1 MKEREYLKEH
11 GKKITDSSVRKEIV
25 NEYEA
30 HIEDCKVALMESG
43 MTEVEAEEE
52 AGEAMDKIY
61 HKVFDSNM
69 FLWMLAL
76 GCVPIVCVCISYLI
90 ARDPNAFLWLW
101 NEALGLNKIPAVIHR
116 NIGIGLSFW
125 EKYTGKALFYA
136 VGRDWGQ
143 GCYVA
148 NSGLVLFI
156 SALCFAPSFPV
167 KGYAGILC
175 CVLIACLLNMV
186 LRGFMNLLQSR
197 RETRLLWEIGTADT
211 RINWKG
217 KGYLCGHHMKVRVQG
232 SEKGTEIPAGAPV
245 MVVGMEGFKPVVAQV

>member
-1 MKEREYLKEH
+1 MKEREYLKEL

-30 HIEDCKVALMESG
+30 HIEDCKAALMESG
-43 MTEVEAEEE
+43 MTEVEAEEEAVRQMGDPQE

-101 NEALGLNKIPAVIHR
+101 NDALGLNKIPAVIHR
-116 NIGIGLSFW
+116 NIGIGLAVYGIGLSFW

-175 CVLIACLLNMV
+175 CVFIDRMSA
-186 LRGFMNLLQSR
+186 
-197 RETRLLWEIGTADT
+197 E
-211 RINWKG
+211 
-217 KGYLCGHHMKVRVQG
+217 Y
-232 SEKGTEIPAGAPV
+232 GTERIYESFAEQKRDQTFMGDWN
-245 MVVGMEGFKPVVAQV
+245 GRYQNQLEGKRISVWTSYESKSTGI

>member
-1 MKEREYLKEH
+1 MKYHREAVAD
-11 GKKITDSSVRKEIV
+11 INVSRKWLPAG
-25 NEYEA
+25 YRFEA
-30 HIEDCKVALMESG
+30 
-43 MTEVEAEEE
+43 
-52 AGEAMDKIY
+52 
-61 HKVFDSNM
+61 
-69 FLWMLAL
+69 
-76 GCVPIVCVCISYLI
+76 
-90 ARDPNAFLWLW
+90 W
-101 NEALGLNKIPAVIHR
+101 NGGLQR
-116 NIGIGLSFW
+116 GTL
-125 EKYTGKALFYA
+125 LFYA

-156 SALCFAPSFPV
+156 SALCFVPSFPV

-211 RINWKG
+211 KINWKG